1 MSLIPDK
8 TEVQEQWNTF
18 LYQPQYIS
26 VQYLQFKNHGL
37 GSTPV
42 QSYHDLMMPTQHVS
56 KPTYSEIET
65 TKRNAMSFAKTKID
79 KCESQS
85 SNSCSFSYP
94 CDHWKKFAPSPTT
107 FHKFPK
113 FKNPFGKIHL

>member
-1 MSLIPDK
+1 MSFIQDK
-8 TEVQEQWNTF
+8 TEVQDQWNAF

-42 QSYHDLMMPTQHVS
+42 QSYQDLMMPTQHVS

-65 TKRNAMSFAKTKID
+65 TKRKAMNFAKTKIGNSEL
-79 KCESQS
+79 KS
-85 SNSCSFSYP
+85 SDSRDFSYP
-94 CDHWKKFAPSPTT
+94 CEHWKKFVPAATT
-107 FHKFPK
+107 FNKFPT